1 MFGAI
6 QGGVV
11 FVIAIGA
18 FIFEAWALIDASR
31 YPTGAYLAAGKQT
44 KPLWV
49 GILVGAT
56 IVGFLGLPYP
66 LGLSYTSAISLL
78 GLAAIAVAGIYAAG
92 VRPALRSV
100 GRGHRRTR
108 DQRGGW

>member
-11 FVIAIGA
+11 LIIAIGA
-18 FIFEAWALIDASR
+18 FVFEAWALIDASR
-31 YPTGAYLAAGKQT
+31 YPPGAYPAAAKQT

-66 LGLSYTSAISLL
+66 LGLSYTSAISFL
-78 GLAAIAVAGIYAAG
+78 GIAAIAAASIYAAG

-100 GRGHRRTR
+100 DRGPRRTR
-108 DQRGGW
+108 DQHGGW